1 MFILDDLLFK
11 LPAKG
16 LMGIFSKIAELA
28 ETELTDEDRIRED
41 LLYLQILYETDQI
54 NEEDYIRK
62 EAEILERL
70 EMAREMKGQ

>member
-16 LMGIFSKIAELA
+16 LMGIFTKIAELA

-54 NEEDYIRK
+54 SEEEYTRR

-70 EMAREMKGQ
+70 ETVRELKGQ